1 MNSSNL
7 KPADESGTKS
17 ASTATSLAQ
26 ILNQCAEGGEANPV
40 SLPQSWTQGRTA
52 FGGVSTALAYHAA
65 SHIEEGLPGL
75 RSAQVAFTGPL
86 FGDLTAQTKM
96 LRRGRSTAFV
106 QSDLYGDK
114 GLGLHCNFVFAAKRD
129 TEIEASS
136 MDKPDFPPIPDSKEL
151 HSGPEQF
158 FTSNMEF
165 VGKRIDTS
173 IKTNRL
179 TRWMRLKDRAGLD
192 PVAEILCM
200 GDSLPPSIMG
210 LLDKNA
216 MVSSMNWQINII
228 ADDITTENG
237 WWLIDSE
244 THHADHGA
252 SSQFMSIW
260 NSDHKLI
267 ASGMQ
272 SVAYY
277 A

>member
-1 MNSSNL
+1 MTDQMTEKTVKTVTL
-7 KPADESGTKS
+7 
-17 ASTATSLAQ
+17 ATL
-26 ILNQCAEGGEANPV
+26 LEQCGPGGDANPV
-40 SLPQSWTQGRTA
+40 TLPQGWTQGRTA
-52 FGGVSTALAYHAA
+52 FGGLSTALAYHAA

-75 RSAQVAFTGPL
+75 RSAQIAFTGPL
-86 FGDLTAQTKM
+86 FGALTAQTKM
-96 LRRGRSTAFV
+96 LRRGRNTAFV
-106 QSDLYGDK
+106 QSELFGEK
-114 GLGLHCNFVFAAKRD
+114 GLGLHCNFIFASQRD
-129 TEIEASS
+129 TEIKSHD
-136 MDKPDFPPIPDSKEL
+136 MTHPDFPPLPKEEEL

-158 FTSNMEF
+158 FTSKMEF

-179 TRWMRLKDRAGLD
+179 TRWMRLKDREGLD
-192 PVAEILCM
+192 PIAEILCM

-216 MVSSMNWQINII
+216 MVSSMNWQVNII
-228 ADDITTENG
+228 ADHPTTTDG
-237 WWLIDSE
+237 WWLIDSQ

-260 NSDHKLI
+260 NSEQQLM
-267 ASGMQ
+267 ATGMQ